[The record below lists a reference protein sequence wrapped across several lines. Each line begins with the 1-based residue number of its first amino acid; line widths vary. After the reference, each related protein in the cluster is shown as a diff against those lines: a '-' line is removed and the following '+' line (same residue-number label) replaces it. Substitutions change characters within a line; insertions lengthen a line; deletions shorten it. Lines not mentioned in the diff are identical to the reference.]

1 MYSITF
7 SSHETNLFS
16 FQSTPLTNV
25 KKIDCALL
33 PPSRRSLHMHLL
45 RAQYVTI
52 LWSRASSPCPA
63 DGLSPQENGWCKN
76 NDILQPLWFQGP
88 ALPDTFLM
96 TELEEDNDMIE
107 ERDAASE
114 EESDVLATTPD
125 MVEVELSDS
134 GDEPWSEDSN
144 SDLDDN

>member
-1 MYSITF
+1 M
-7 SSHETNLFS
+7 
-16 FQSTPLTNV
+16 
-25 KKIDCALL
+25 
-33 PPSRRSLHMHLL
+33 
-45 RAQYVTI
+45 
-52 LWSRASSPCPA
+52 
-63 DGLSPQENGWCKN
+63 
-76 NDILQPLWFQGP
+76 
-88 ALPDTFLM
+88 PDTFLM